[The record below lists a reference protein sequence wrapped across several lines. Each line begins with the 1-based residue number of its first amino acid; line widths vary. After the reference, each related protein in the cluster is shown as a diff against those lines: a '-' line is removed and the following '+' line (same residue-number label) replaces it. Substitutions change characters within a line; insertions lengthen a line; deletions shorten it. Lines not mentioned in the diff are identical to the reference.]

1 MDYGVDITDIL
12 PGKTVVGYGK
22 EYKIHYV
29 AMKGVKV
36 KGKLP
41 KSFRYGKSINLP
53 SKVTKKGYLFV
64 GWNISDGYGK
74 WDALRTDSNG
84 EIYFNGLT
92 ECVKDTERKYIC
104 KMTPCFIKVK
114 VKKKA
119 KKTIVQVDCRNL
131 PKKGMTSADVAIRY
145 SYNKK
150 MKKFKVSCKSKY
162 MKKVYFALPKSFGD
176 CKGYMQFAMVDDNCN
191 YFMDFYKKAG
201 WEIVGRSRSWIWS
214 KIVVSKGK

>member
-1 MDYGVDITDIL
+1 M

-74 WDALRTDSNG
+74 WEALSTDSNG
-84 EIYFNGLT
+84 EIYFNGLI

>member
-84 EIYFNGLT
+84 EIYFN
-92 ECVKDTERKYIC
+92 
-104 KMTPCFIKVK
+104 
-114 VKKKA
+114 
-119 KKTIVQVDCRNL
+119 
-131 PKKGMTSADVAIRY
+131 
-145 SYNKK
+145 
-150 MKKFKVSCKSKY
+150 
-162 MKKVYFALPKSFGD
+162 
-176 CKGYMQFAMVDDNCN
+176 
-191 YFMDFYKKAG
+191 
-201 WEIVGRSRSWIWS
+201 
-214 KIVVSKGK
+214 

>member
-1 MDYGVDITDIL
+1 
-12 PGKTVVGYGK
+12 
-22 EYKIHYV
+22 
-29 AMKGVKV
+29 
-36 KGKLP
+36 
-41 KSFRYGKSINLP
+41 
-53 SKVTKKGYLFV
+53 
-64 GWNISDGYGK
+64 
-74 WDALRTDSNG
+74 
-84 EIYFNGLT
+84 
-92 ECVKDTERKYIC
+92 
-104 KMTPCFIKVK
+104 MTPCFIKVK

-131 PKKGMTSADVAIRY
+131 PKKGMPSADVAIRY